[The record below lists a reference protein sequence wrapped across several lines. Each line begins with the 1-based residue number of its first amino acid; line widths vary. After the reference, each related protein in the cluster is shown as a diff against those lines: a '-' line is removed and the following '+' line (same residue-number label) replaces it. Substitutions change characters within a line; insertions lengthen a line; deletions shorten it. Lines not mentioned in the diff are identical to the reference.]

1 MEVASFSFEIKVF
14 SLTGERSSGEA
25 LAVERRFFSADPWT
39 VMFLSCPVPSQ
50 MAFYLF
56 LFFFPFHLFLLV
68 GG

>member
-14 SLTGERSSGEA
+14 SLIGERSSGEA

-50 MAFYLF
+50 MAF
-56 LFFFPFHLFLLV
+56 
-68 GG
+68 